1 MNKDEQREQNRQGQ
15 LNKEFEG
22 PISRNK
28 LSEELGSDTLG
39 GDMLETEVRETEE
52 VETKVPF
59 LDQSP
64 LDYPEHI
71 SLDDYVKENDE
82 RGDKNESIG
91 SWEQREC

>member
-1 MNKDEQREQNRQGQ
+1 MNKDEQREQNPQEQ

-39 GDMLETEVRETEE
+39 GDMLETEVLETEE

-59 LDQSP
+59 FRSKP
-64 LDYPEHI
+64 LGLSRTHQF
-71 SLDDYVKENDE
+71 
-82 RGDKNESIG
+82 G
-91 SWEQREC
+91 

>member
-1 MNKDEQREQNRQGQ
+1 MNKDEQREQNPQDQ

-22 PISRNK
+22 LISRNK

-39 GDMLETEVRETEE
+39 GDMLETEVLETEE

-71 SLDDYVKENDE
+71 SLDD
-82 RGDKNESIG
+82 
-91 SWEQREC
+91 